1 MRFKSLFRKG
11 KEQSAITF
19 TLMEAEETRH
29 LERGILTKQDL
40 VAPESL
46 DLSQPGYIQIGENS
60 FCRTLMVTGYP
71 REVEPGWLSSMY
83 AFPANIRIATYIEP
97 IDAKASVQELSRQMR
112 YHQASLL
119 ADAKRGRVPD
129 PFVEAALH
137 DATELR
143 DALARGD
150 AKVFQHHMH
159 ITLFA
164 SSLEGLNRTT
174 QLIEAE
180 LESKLMESRR
190 TTFEQD
196 RGFKTTLPLGR
207 VLLPRA
213 RNMDSFSLS
222 TTFPFLSSELTHDM
236 GEIWGVNKLNNSIVL
251 LDRFSYMSAHT
262 TTIAASGAGKSYW
275 LKQLLTQSRFRGI
288 GGIIID
294 PSDREYYR
302 FAKTFGG
309 TYIRLG
315 ISSPDQ
321 INPFDI
327 VVPKN
332 LKNLADAEK
341 KPVTQKVDY
350 LKSLLDVMLEGLTIQ
365 EKALLDKVLYE
376 VYRQK
381 GMTDDWQ
388 SILEPDSMTGLE
400 EGGLVFSMK
409 PKTKEM
415 PTLAD
420 LLTLLENDPVTEDL
434 ANRLRPYVTGSLQIF
449 NGQTNVNLENDL
461 VVFDVHEIV
470 SHSKGNLAST
480 AYFILTEF
488 IMQKLRQS
496 RKQRVVAIDEAHFLF
511 RHLQTAQFIEALFRI
526 ARKLGAGIS
535 LITQSINDFL
545 DADGAKQAMVC
556 LQNSS
561 LVFLMKQ
568 QTMQAVDKLQEVFR
582 LSDAEK
588 YFLVNADRGEGIL
601 LAGNQRVALKV
612 EVPDSLHRI
621 ITTDPT
627 ELAQIEAEEAQLVG
641 V

>member
-1 MRFKSLFRKG
+1 MMGLKGLFDRTKRKP
-11 KEQSAITF
+11 AITF
-19 TLMEAEETRH
+19 NVVESENTRY
-29 LERGILTKQDL
+29 LERGILTKQDM
-40 VAPESL
+40 VAPESV
-46 DLSQPGYIQIGENS
+46 DLSQPGYLQLGENS
-60 FCRTLMVTGYP
+60 FCRTLVVTGYP
-71 REVEPGWLSSMY
+71 REVEPGWLSGVY
-83 AFPANIRIATYIEP
+83 AFPANVRIAAYIEP
-97 IDAKASVQELSRQMR
+97 IDAKGSVQGLSRQMR

-129 PFVEAALH
+129 PYIEAALT

-143 DALARGD
+143 DALARGE
-150 AKVFQHHMH
+150 AKVFQYHMH
-159 ITLFA
+159 ITVFA
-164 SSLEGLNRTT
+164 STLEELNRTT
-174 QLIEAE
+174 QLVEAE

-213 RNMDSFSLS
+213 RNMDSFSVS
-222 TTFPFLSSELTHDM
+222 TTFPFLSSELTHDH

-262 TTIAASGAGKSYW
+262 TTVAASGAGKSYW

-294 PSDREYYR
+294 PSDREYER

-315 ISSPDQ
+315 ISSPDR
-321 INPFDI
+321 INPMDI
-327 VVPKN
+327 VVPRNTKS
-332 LKNLADAEK
+332 LTDDEK

-350 LKSLLDVMLEGLTIQ
+350 LKSLLEVMLEGLTVQ
-365 EKALLDKVLYE
+365 EKALLDWALYE
-376 VYRQK
+376 VYKQK
-381 GMTDDWQ
+381 GMTDDWT
-388 SILEPDSMTGLE
+388 SILDPESVAGQE
-400 EGGLVFSMK
+400 EGGLVFALK

-415 PTLAD
+415 PTLTH
-420 LLTLLENDPVTEDL
+420 LLALLEDHSDTEEL
-434 ANRLRPYVTGSLQIF
+434 ANRLRPFVTGSLQIF
-449 NGQTNVNLENDL
+449 NGQTNVDLDNEL

-470 SHSKGNLAST
+470 SHAKWNLAPA

-488 IMQKLRQS
+488 VMQKLRQS

-511 RHLQTAQFIEALFRI
+511 RHVQTAQFVEALFRV
-526 ARKLGAGIS
+526 ARKLGVGIS

-545 DADGAKQAMVC
+545 DAAGSKQAMVC

-568 QTMQAVDKLQEVFR
+568 QTMLAVDKLQEVFR

-588 YFLVNADRGEGIL
+588 YFLANADRGEGIL

-612 EVPDSLHRI
+612 EVPGSLHRI
-621 ITTDPT
+621 ITTDPM
-627 ELAQIEAEEAQLVG
+627 ELAQIEAEEATVQG
-641 V
+641 

>member
-1 MRFKSLFRKG
+1 MTLRRLLKRRKG
-11 KEQSAITF
+11 KPSISFNVVDEG
-19 TLMEAEETRH
+19 ETRH
-29 LERGILTKQDL
+29 LERGMLTKQDL
-40 VAPESL
+40 VAPESI

-60 FCRTLMVTGYP
+60 FCRTLVVTGYP
-71 REVEPGWLSSMY
+71 REVEPGWLSGVY
-83 AFPANIRIATYIEP
+83 AFPANIRIGTYVEP
-97 IDAKASVQELSRQMR
+97 IDAKGSVQELSRQMR

-129 PFVEAALH
+129 PYTEAALH

-150 AKVFQHHMH
+150 AKVFQHHMY
-159 ITLFA
+159 ITVFVT
-164 SSLEGLNRTT
+164 SLEELNHTT

-222 TTFPFLSSELTHDM
+222 TTFPFLSSELTHDN
-236 GEIWGVNKLNNSIVL
+236 GEIWGINKLNNSIVL

-275 LKQLLTQSRFRGI
+275 LKQLLTQSRFQGI

-302 FAKTFGG
+302 FTKTFGG

-315 ISSPDQ
+315 ISSPDR

-327 VVPKN
+327 VIPKN
-332 LKNLADAEK
+332 VKNVADDEK

-350 LKSLLDVMLEGLTIQ
+350 LKSLLEVMLEGLTVQ
-365 EKALLDKVLYE
+365 EKALLDDALYE

-381 GMTDDWQ
+381 GMKDDWE
-388 SILEPDSMTGLE
+388 SILDPGSLAGLQD
-400 EGGLVFSMK
+400 GGLVFSLK
-409 PKTKEM
+409 PKMKEM

-420 LLTLLENDPVTEDL
+420 LLELLEADPTTEDL

-449 NGQTNVNLENDL
+449 NGQTNVDLENDL

-470 SHSKGNLAST
+470 SHSKGNLAPT

-511 RHLQTAQFIEALFRI
+511 RYLQTAQFVEALFRI

-545 DADGAKQAMVC
+545 DSAGSKQAMVC

-568 QTMQAVDKLQEVFR
+568 QTMQAVDKLQEVFH

-588 YFLVNADRGEGIL
+588 YFLANADRGEGIL

-612 EVPDSLHRI
+612 EVPESLHRI
-621 ITTDPT
+621 ITTDPV
-627 ELAQIEAEEAQLVG
+627 ELARMEEEETQMVEE
-641 V
+641 